1 MCIYINTH
9 TNTYIIYIYHILF
22 IHSSVDEHLTCFHI
36 LAVVKN
42 ATRNIGVCVSFLIS
56 IFGFFRYIL
65 RSGIAGLYGSTIFS
79 FFRNPHTIFYSG
91 CTNPFFPHP
100 CQYLS
105 FVFFVMKAI
114 LKSFDLYLIWFV
126 FPWWLAVLNI
136 FSCACWSSAYPLW
149 KISIQVFCPFFDV
162 ELYELFIYFGY

>member
-1 MCIYINTH
+1 MCVYIILMCVYINIH
-9 TNTYIIYIYHILF
+9 TNTYIILYITYICITYILYICAYIYMHHILF

-42 ATRNIGVCVSFLIS
+42 ATRNVGVCVSFLIS

-114 LKSFDLYLIWFV
+114 LKSFDLYLI
-126 FPWWLAVLNI
+126 
-136 FSCACWSSAYPLW
+136 
-149 KISIQVFCPFFDV
+149 
-162 ELYELFIYFGY
+162 